1 MRTKFHLSSTI
12 VVLLI
17 AFFPYFLGWATQGNF
32 IFSGLLFNPQDGF
45 SYLAKMRQ
53 GWDGSWGFTLPYT
66 ASPGEPVP
74 LFVFYLFLGHLA
86 KVFHLPLPIMYNIAR
101 FLSSAFLL
109 YMLGDFLDRIFGKQF
124 QEARALFW
132 LLALGGGMGWLVV
145 LMTGFLTGDFWV
157 AEAYPFLSIFATPHF
172 SLGLALI
179 LLGDKVS
186 TLPLRATNG
195 LALSLLS
202 VLLALIQPFGVVIL
216 GLWVGVRFLVSVLY
230 RKEWQ
235 MGVRVLQILPGALIL
250 LWQFWIIASHPVLRL
265 WNNQNVTEALPL
277 WDLILSLSPVI
288 FLALVGGWKA
298 LRKKDIPFVILLGW
312 MIGAILLT
320 YTPFNLQRRFMTGI
334 YIPVAVLGAYGISEW
349 LEHNTVL
356 KKWLWRGLLI
366 TSILTPLLVIFS
378 STGAVLQK
386 DSLIYINS
394 DEFRAIKWMD
404 LNLPEHSVVLASP
417 RMGLILP
424 AWTDLRVV
432 YGHPFE
438 TVNASQSK
446 ALVERFFPGE
456 MSPVER
462 AEFFHQYDVV
472 YLFWGSSEDLIS
484 QGKDLFEGDLVYQTG
499 KVRVFRIAK

>member
-1 MRTKFHLSSTI
+1 M
-12 VVLLI
+12 
-17 AFFPYFLGWATQGNF
+17 
-32 IFSGLLFNPQDGF
+32 
-45 SYLAKMRQ
+45 
-53 GWDGSWGFTLPYT
+53 
-66 ASPGEPVP
+66 
-74 LFVFYLFLGHLA
+74 
-86 KVFHLPLPIMYNIAR
+86 
-101 FLSSAFLL
+101 
-109 YMLGDFLDRIFGKQF
+109 
-124 QEARALFW
+124 
-132 LLALGGGMGWLVV
+132 
-145 LMTGFLTGDFWV
+145 
-157 AEAYPFLSIFATPHF
+157 
-172 SLGLALI
+172 
-179 LLGDKVS
+179 
-186 TLPLRATNG
+186 
-195 LALSLLS
+195 
-202 VLLALIQPFGVVIL
+202 
-216 GLWVGVRFLVSVLY
+216 
-230 RKEWQ
+230 
-235 MGVRVLQILPGALIL
+235 LQILPGALIL

-277 WDLILSLSPVI
+277 WDLILSLSPAI

-334 YIPVAVLGAYGISEW
+334 YIPVAVLCAYGISEW

-378 STGAVLQK
+378 STVAVLQK

-404 LNLPEHSVVLASP
+404 LNLPENSVILASP
-417 RMGLILP
+417 RIGLILP

-446 ALVERFFPGE
+446 ALVERFFLGE
-456 MSPVER
+456 MSPVEK

-472 YLFWGSSEDLIS
+472 YLFWSPGEDLAQS
-484 QGKDLFEGDLVYQTG
+484 KDLFEGDLVYQTG